1 MRKCLTAA
9 VAVLAALSTA
19 GVAAASTPAKPK
31 PPKLEG
37 EVNNKGV
44 GKVTGGQTELEAD
57 DFYFERTFVKGK
69 AGSEVAVT
77 INNEGATAHTFTID
91 AQDIDE
97 TLQPGDSIDVTVAI
111 PSNGKAARFYCRFHD
126 QQGMQGAFFSKAGK
140 ARPKKASDSGG
151 STSSGSDGYGY

>member
-9 VAVLAALSTA
+9 VAVLAALSIG

-37 EVNNKGV
+37 DVNNKGV
-44 GKVTGGQTELEAD
+44 GKVTGGETDLEAD
-57 DFYFERTFVKGK
+57 DFYFERTFIKGK
-69 AGSEVAVT
+69 AGGNVAVT

-97 TLQPGDSIDVTVAI
+97 TLQPGDSIDVTVKI
-111 PSNGKAARFYCRFHD
+111 PSNGKAARFYCRFHE

-140 ARPKKASDSGG
+140 ARSKSASNSGNTNTG
-151 STSSGSDGYGY
+151 DGGYGY